1 MYLACVT
8 FVYMKIE
15 YLASESVTEGHPD
28 KLCDQISDAVL
39 DAYLAQDPRSR
50 VACEAFACGN
60 NLIIGGEISSKGKV
74 NIENLARKVIKGI
87 GYDSEEKGLD
97 YKTVKISILI
107 NEQSPDIAQ
116 GVLRKNPLDQ
126 GAGDQGMMYVRFCV

>member
-39 DAYLAQDPRSR
+39 DAYLVQDPRSR